1 MVRSENFGDLI
12 AMMVA
17 TDKQGVVSFLRG
29 QGVSVSPSDDV
40 TQVVKVLYMALT
52 SEKLRSNFVRWAES
66 RYQNKSNF
74 TGSYKGAD
82 GNFDPMATQGSGQE
96 FDPLSSQMGTNLLE
110 DNFANASGEFNPMDT
125 QSGGFTPMST
135 QMGTNLKEDD
145 FANMGHHSNA
155 SGGFNPMDTQSGG
168 FSPME
173 TQFANIVSSGMPSTT
188 GTGAG
193 MPNVTTPSP
202 SKPKGTFF
210 KGLDFGDI
218 FNKGVDIWTTQE
230 QGKQQRDLINSQ
242 IKAKELELQALVEQG
257 KLSSQQMEQQLALLK
272 AQKNAP
278 QSSVILYVIGGV
290 VLLGALGT
298 AIYFATRKK

>member
-1 MVRSENFGDLI
+1 MVRSENFGDVI

-52 SEKLRSNFVRWAES
+52 SDKLRNDFVQWAES

-74 TGSYKGAD
+74 TGSYKGAN

-110 DNFANASGEFNPMDT
+110 DNFANASG
-125 QSGGFTPMST
+125 
-135 QMGTNLKEDD
+135 
-145 FANMGHHSNA
+145 
-155 SGGFNPMDTQSGG
+155 GFNPMDTQSGG

-173 TQFANIVSSGMPSTT
+173 TQFANISSGTKDTTLTT
-188 GTGAG
+188 GTTIG
-193 MPNVTTPSP
+193 NDVKN
-202 SKPKGTFF
+202 SKGGFF
-210 KGLDFGDI
+210 SGVNIGDL
-218 FNKGVDIWTTQE
+218 FNSGIAIWTTSE

-257 KLSSQQMEQQLALLK
+257 KLSTKQMEQQLELLK

-278 QSSVILYVIGGV
+278 QSSVILWVVGGV

>member
-1 MVRSENFGDLI
+1 
-12 AMMVA
+12 MVA

-52 SEKLRSNFVRWAES
+52 SDKLRNDFVQWAES

-74 TGSYKGAD
+74 TGSYKGAN

-110 DNFANASGEFNPMDT
+110 DNFANASGEFNPM
-125 QSGGFTPMST
+125 
-135 QMGTNLKEDD
+135 
-145 FANMGHHSNA
+145 A
-155 SGGFNPMDTQSGG
+155 TQSGG

-173 TQFANIVSSGMPSTT
+173 TQFANVTSTDLTKGSTIGSTMGSKTNINKSG
-188 GTGAG
+188 
-193 MPNVTTPSP
+193 
-202 SKPKGTFF
+202 FF
-210 KGLDFGDI
+210 SGVNIGDLLNSGI
-218 FNKGVDIWTTQE
+218 SIWTTSE

-257 KLSSQQMEQQLALLK
+257 KLSTKQMEQQLALLK

-278 QSSVILYVIGGV
+278 KSNVILYVIGGV

>member
-1 MVRSENFGDLI
+1 MVRSENFGDVI

-40 TQVVKVLYMALT
+40 TEVVKVLYMALT
-52 SEKLRSNFVRWAES
+52 SDKLKDNFIKWAES

-74 TGSYKGAD
+74 AGSYKGAN

-96 FDPLSSQMGTNLLE
+96 FDPLSSQMGANLLE
-110 DNFANASGEFNPMDT
+110 DNFANASGGFDPMD
-125 QSGGFTPMST
+125 S
-135 QMGTNLKEDD
+135 
-145 FANMGHHSNA
+145 
-155 SGGFNPMDTQSGG
+155 QSGG

-173 TQFANIVSSGMPSTT
+173 TQFANITSTGLPNTTT
-188 GTGAG
+188 GTGI
-193 MPNVTTPSP
+193 PNLSTGTTIGNDVKN
-202 SKPKGTFF
+202 SKGGSFWD
-210 KGLDFGDI
+210 GLNFGDLI
-218 FNKGVDIWTTQE
+218 NNGVSIWQTSE
-230 QGKQQRDLINSQ
+230 QGKQQQKLIDSQ

-257 KLSSQQMEQQLALLK
+257 KLSSEAMANQLALLK

>member
-202 SKPKGTFF
+202 SKPKGNFF

>member
-1 MVRSENFGDLI
+1 MVRSENFGEIL
-12 AMMVA
+12 AMIVA

-40 TQVVKVLYMALT
+40 TVVVRALYTALS
-52 SEKLRSNFVRWAES
+52 SEMLKDRFVQWAES

-125 QSGGFTPMST
+125 QSGRFTPMST
-135 QMGTNLKEDD
+135 QMGTNLKEDR
-145 FANMGHHSNA
+145 FANLVHESNA

-168 FSPME
+168 FNPME
-173 TQFANIVSSGMPSTT
+173 SQYANFLKSDKTKNYTPYDPQTGLGGSKAGNFFRSIDFADI
-188 GTGAG
+188 
-193 MPNVTTPSP
+193 
-202 SKPKGTFF
+202 
-210 KGLDFGDI
+210 GDKA
-218 FNKGVDIWTTQE
+218 FEFWKTSET
-230 QGKQQRDLINSQ
+230 GKQQRDIINAE
-242 IKAKELELQALVEQG
+242 IKAKELELQALVEAG
-257 KLSSQQMEQQLALLK
+257 KLSSQQMADQLALLK

>member
-1 MVRSENFGDLI
+1 MVRSENFGDII

-17 TDKQGVVSFLRG
+17 TDKLGIVSFLRG

-40 TQVVKVLYMALT
+40 TEVVKVLYMALT
-52 SEKLRSNFVRWAES
+52 SDKLKDNFIKWAES
-66 RYQNKSNF
+66 RYQNTSNF
-74 TGSYKGAD
+74 SGSYKGAD

-110 DNFANASGEFNPMDT
+110 DNFANASGEFNPM
-125 QSGGFTPMST
+125 S
-135 QMGTNLKEDD
+135 
-145 FANMGHHSNA
+145 
-155 SGGFNPMDTQSGG
+155 TQSGG

-173 TQFANIVSSGMPSTT
+173 TQFANMSSGLPNTTT
-188 GTGAG
+188 GTG
-193 MPNVTTPSP
+193 MPNLTTGSTIGNDVLNN
-202 SKPKGTFF
+202 KT
-210 KGLDFGDI
+210 
-218 FNKGVDIWTTQE
+218 NKGSFWSGLNLGDTISSGIEIWKISE
-230 QGKQQRDLINSQ
+230 KGKQDQKLIDAQ

-257 KLSSQQMEQQLALLK
+257 KLSTQQMEQQLALLK

>member
-1 MVRSENFGDLI
+1 MVRSENFGDLV

-52 SEKLRSNFVRWAES
+52 SDKLRGNFVKWAEA

-74 TGSYKGAD
+74 SGSYKGAN
-82 GNFDPMATQGSGQE
+82 GGFDPMATQGSGQE

-110 DNFANASGEFNPMDT
+110 DNFANASG
-125 QSGGFTPMST
+125 
-135 QMGTNLKEDD
+135 
-145 FANMGHHSNA
+145 
-155 SGGFNPMDTQSGG
+155 GFNPMDTQSGG

-173 TQFANIVSSGMPSTT
+173 TQFASIGGTETT
-188 GTGAG
+188 TT
-193 MPNVTTPSP
+193 TTP
-202 SKPKGTFF
+202 KNGFF
-210 KGLDFGDI
+210 SGIDIGDI
-218 FNKGVDIWTTQE
+218 FNKGVDIWTTSE
-230 QGKQQRDLINSQ
+230 KGKQQRDLINSQ
-242 IKAKELELQALVEQG
+242 IKAKELELKALVEQG
-257 KLSSQQMEQQLALLK
+257 KLSTKQMEQQLALLK

-278 QSSVILYVIGGV
+278 KSSVILWVVGGV